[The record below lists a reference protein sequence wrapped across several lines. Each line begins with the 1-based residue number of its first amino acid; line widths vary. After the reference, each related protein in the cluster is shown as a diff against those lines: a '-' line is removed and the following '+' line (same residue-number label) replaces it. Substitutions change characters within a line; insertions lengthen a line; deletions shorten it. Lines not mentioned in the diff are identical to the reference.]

1 MSVATIINQ
10 YGELEYKK
18 IATNNVRLTS
28 LTQEQNITA
37 EIIKNLLD
45 RISALEDYVLA
56 HQATYTIANA
66 DGNPIKLVVDNTPD
80 YRTSF
85 LDLKGVA
92 APAES
97 IPLTP
102 GSE

>member
-1 MSVATIINQ
+1 MSLATIINKS
-10 YGELEYKK
+10 GELEYKK

-45 RISALEDYVLA
+45 RISVLEDYVLA
-56 HQATYTIANA
+56 HQATYTITNV
-66 DGNPIKLVVDNTPD
+66 DGVPIKLVVDTTPD

-85 LDLKGVA
+85 LDTKG
-92 APAES
+92 
-97 IPLTP
+97 
-102 GSE
+102 GG